1 MQNKRISYS
10 VTSNENSS
18 HAPSPFLSIFQTRCT
33 NKTTLTS
40 VISCEIS
47 AGAKRKMTWEPSEKL
62 CQLQSNCFKN
72 CFENV
77 SLKVSIV
84 YSHWN
89 QEGALPKNP
98 ICGFLVSLFPK
109 YFTNLVAQSVTS
121 HCYKNI

>member
-77 SLKVSIV
+77 SLKVSKFIHTGIRKA
-84 YSHWN
+84 HWLKT
-89 QEGALPKNP
+89 QSA
-98 ICGFLVSLFPK
+98 GFFIIIIS
-109 YFTNLVAQSVTS
+109 
-121 HCYKNI
+121 